1 MSVNTVVEVSVDP
14 HFYPSFT
21 IDGVEYHITLAI
33 SEDNSTSHISATN
46 LRKHYG
52 YQTEQKLIEGRWET
66 VLKDKSFT
74 SKEISKNSKDSHLV
88 FSDLPEPVKYFIAQ
102 YYDEIMK
109 IKSGN
114 SKTFYI

>member
-1 MSVNTVVEVSVDP
+1 MSVNTVEVSVDP

-52 YQTEQKLIEGRWET
+52 YQTEQKLIEGRWKT
-66 VLKDKSFT
+66 VLTDKSFT
-74 SKEISKNSKDSHLV
+74 PEEKSKNSKESHLL
-88 FSDLPEPVKYFIAQ
+88 FSNLPIQVQDFIAQ

-114 SKTFYI
+114 SKTFNI